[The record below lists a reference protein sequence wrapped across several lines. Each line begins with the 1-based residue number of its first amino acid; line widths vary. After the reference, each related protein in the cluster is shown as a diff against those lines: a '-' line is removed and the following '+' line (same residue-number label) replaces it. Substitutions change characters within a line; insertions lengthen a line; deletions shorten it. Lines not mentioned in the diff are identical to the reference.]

1 MSNRPLLPESSLAPH
16 VREQIQSYHRNV
28 VDAVVAAIARD
39 PVVVVGMAQNP
50 FVKKARRALE
60 TAGVPFTYLEYGS
73 YLSPPEDWEREPAD
87 GRALLFARRVRC
99 PALVIHGDDDH
110 ISRWAVGER
119 LARELHAPVL
129 TIAGGGH
136 APQARWPVLVDRAIR
151 DFVRGLEVSP

>member
-1 MSNRPLLPESSLAPH
+1 MGEPSSS
-16 VREQIQSYHRNV
+16 R
-28 VDAVVAAIARD
+28 AAS
-39 PVVVVGMAQNP
+39 V
-50 FVKKARRALE
+50 
-60 TAGVPFTYLEYGS
+60 
-73 YLSPPEDWEREPAD
+73 
-87 GRALLFARRVRC
+87 C

-119 LARELHAPVL
+119 LARELHAPFL